1 MADEHWQSALELA
14 QEGKTREAH
23 VLFEKIVNADVHN
36 VSAWFWYAKTSAS
49 GSERTRILQNCLR
62 FNPDS
67 TETRQVLGLAPLP
80 QTGSPALSPQHTTSN
95 SLSFTAAGT
104 AAPESGSGENTKP
117 LKSYVPT
124 LASPDAAPAP
134 KQNTISRWVL
144 LGAAILLIALI
155 VIAAWLLS
163 KGVLP
168 APLHPADY
176 RHAEAIGYSLY
187 VPKAYAVEGLG
198 HTPSI
203 SGQPLTIDLFRK
215 TQDK

>member
-49 GSERTRILQNCLR
+49 GTERTRILQNCLR

-80 QTGSPALSPQHTTSN
+80 QTGPPSSSPQRTSN

-104 AAPESGSGENTKP
+104 AAPESGSGESTKP

-124 LASPDAAPAP
+124 PPSPDAAPAS
-134 KQNTISRWVL
+134 KKNMISRWVL
-144 LGAAILLIALI
+144 LGAAILLIAFI

-168 APLHPADY
+168 APLNPADY
-176 RHAEAIGYSLY
+176 RHAGAIGYSLY
-187 VPKAYAVEGLG
+187 MPKAYAVEGVG
-198 HTPSI
+198 HIPAI
-203 SGQPLTIDLFRK
+203 IDQPLTIDLFRK
-215 TQDK
+215 TQNK